1 LHWAHV
7 DVGGGGAT
15 VDVAVIVRVLDDRQ
29 HVAYQT
35 AKEIEKRAMENSVV
49 GTQYLPRLLE
59 EQLIWSRVC
68 SM

>member
-1 LHWAHV
+1 V

-29 HVAYQT
+29 HVAHQT
-35 AKEIEKRAMENSVV
+35 AKEIEKRALENSVV
-49 GTQYLPRLLE
+49 GTQHLPRLLE